1 MSRNFIS
8 QEILELV
15 NGYYNHKSPDD
26 GPVSEDDSFISDLT
40 LDEWEY
46 LAFVN
51 VIEMQMGVK
60 FSEKETKKL
69 YSRNLKALIDL
80 LCKKLDS

>member
-80 LCKKLDS
+80 LCKKLDN